1 MLQGDR
7 GTDIDRWGV
16 REDRTTRAVI
26 IIFARRRRRRR
37 RGGGG
42 TPGGEEDVG
51 VGEEAEIDARECEED
66 GDRIGEV
73 RERRA
78 RELYRDTW
86 HESPG
91 LAKIKGMRIIFS
103 FFCFV
108 DPTGRDSSAVL
119 TPERLPYIRIK
130 RTRVEASPRSIHSCI
145 SRWARS
151 RHWSYDLDAAEG
163 TSLHEEVPAEAIREP
178 KR

>member
-1 MLQGDR
+1 MGRSR
-7 GTDIDRWGV
+7 GSNDTRCHHHL
-16 REDRTTRAVI
+16 RATTTTTA
-26 IIFARRRRRRR
+26 AG
-37 RGGGG
+37 GGGG

-119 TPERLPYIRIK
+119 TPSNDCLIFE
-130 RTRVEASPRSIHSCI
+130 
-145 SRWARS
+145 
-151 RHWSYDLDAAEG
+151 
-163 TSLHEEVPAEAIREP
+163 
-178 KR
+178 

>member
-1 MLQGDR
+1 MEPIL
-7 GTDIDRWGV
+7 IDG
-16 REDRTTRAVI
+16 A
-26 IIFARRRRRRR
+26 FARIERHALSSSSSRDDDDD
-37 RGGGG
+37 GGGDA
-42 TPGGEEDVG
+42 GGEEDVG

-119 TPERLPYIRIK
+119 TPSNDCLIFE
-130 RTRVEASPRSIHSCI
+130 
-145 SRWARS
+145 
-151 RHWSYDLDAAEG
+151 
-163 TSLHEEVPAEAIREP
+163 
-178 KR
+178 